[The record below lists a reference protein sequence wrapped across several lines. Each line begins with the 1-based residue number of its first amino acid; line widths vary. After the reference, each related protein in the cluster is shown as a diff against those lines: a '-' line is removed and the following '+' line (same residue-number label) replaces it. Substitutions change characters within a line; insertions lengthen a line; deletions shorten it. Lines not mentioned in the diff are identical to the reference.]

1 MSNLTR
7 WDPFDEMMSFRK
19 AMERFFDR
27 PLAASL
33 LNQGDLFDLAIDL
46 SENDDAYVVEASIP
60 GIDPDDLDI
69 TYADRVLTIKGESK
83 EDSEK
88 EEKGKFHIRER
99 RYGSFSRSVTLA
111 TAVKEKD
118 IQANYQDGVL
128 RLTLPKSE
136 EAKPKK
142 ITVKS
147 GGKKVIDV

>member
-7 WDPFDEMMSFRK
+7 WDPFDEMMSFRN
-19 AMERFFDR
+19 AMDRFFDR
-27 PLAASL
+27 PLAPSVFRR
-33 LNQGDLFDLAIDL
+33 DEMFDLAIDL
-46 SENDDAYVVEASIP
+46 SESDDAYMVEASIP
-60 GIDPDDLDI
+60 GINPDDLDI
-69 TYADRVLTIKGESK
+69 TYTDRVLTIKGETR
-83 EDSEK
+83 EDTEK

-99 RYGSFSRSVTLA
+99 RYGSFSRSVTLP

-118 IQANYQDGVL
+118 IQANYQDGIL
-128 RLTLPKSE
+128 KLTLPKSE

>member
-19 AMERFFDR
+19 SMDRFFDR
-27 PLAASL
+27 PLAPSL
-33 LNQGDLFDLAIDL
+33 FSRGDLFDLAIDL
-46 SENDDAYVVEASIP
+46 SESDDAYVVEASIP
-60 GIDPDDLDI
+60 GINPDDLDI
-69 TYADRVLTIKGESK
+69 TYTDRVLTIKGETK

-99 RYGSFSRSVTLA
+99 HYGSFCRSITLPA
-111 TAVKEKD
+111 PVKDKD
-118 IQANYQDGVL
+118 IKANYQDGI
-128 RLTLPKSE
+128 LTLQLPKSE